1 MNRSVPDIMES
12 LMQKRN
18 TEHILSV
25 LQTIPSLSGLKIEEL
40 QLIEPLFTEKTF
52 HTGDFIIVEGTQG
65 NCMYIINR
73 GAVLVTKSDR
83 TGEQVS
89 LGVLNDGAFF
99 GELSLFDNLPRSA
112 TVTAIEDTSIFM
124 LTRDELEELFSHQLE
139 IANRIYRNTLIE
151 IFSRFRKRLSSFTFS
166 QYYLREKNE
175 ILNRINRDL
184 SKAQEIQQYFID
196 TESDGSDF
204 RGVKHSYVY
213 QPSEAIGGDFINMI
227 TRGGRIYMIIA
238 DVQGHGITAALVTGV
253 LKSAFVMLVDE
264 CGDRPV
270 EFLSKLNSHLYKV
283 INSIYAT
290 CYYTII
296 DTDDKKIIF
305 AKAGHH
311 HPFFWDSGSGS
322 FKDISSKGPG
332 LGIVDNPLYTITEL
346 PYSTGDK
353 LLFFT
358 DGIIEQRNR
367 DGEMYDLKRLNS
379 AFRNSIA
386 GGDANILK
394 TLQLNLNEYAGDV
407 EYEDDITMLLY
418 EF

>member
-1 MNRSVPDIMES
+1 M
-12 LMQKRN
+12 KTRN
-18 TEHILSV
+18 TEQIISV
-25 LQTIPSLSGLKIEEL
+25 LQTIPSLQGLSVDEL
-40 QLIEPLFTEKTF
+40 KLIEPLFTQKTF

-65 NCMYIINR
+65 NSMYIINR

-83 TGEQVS
+83 KGEQVS

-112 TVTAIEDTSIFM
+112 TVTAIEETSIFM
-124 LTRDELEELFSHQLE
+124 LTRTDLDNVFNTNLE
-139 IANRIYRNTLIE
+139 IANRIYHNTLLE

-175 ILNRINRDL
+175 ILSRINRDL
-184 SKAQEIQQYFID
+184 LSAQEIQQYFIN
-196 TESDGSDF
+196 TESGKHKY
-204 RGVKHSYVY
+204 RGVKHTFIY
-213 QPSEAIGGDFINMI
+213 QPSEAIGGDFINVI
-227 TRGGRIYMIIA
+227 TEGNRIYMIIA

-253 LKSAFVMLVDE
+253 LKSAFVMLVKE
-264 CGDRPV
+264 CGDDPV
-270 EFLSKLNSHLYKV
+270 QFLSRLNNHLYEV

-296 DTDDKKIIF
+296 DTAEKKVIF

-311 HPFFWDSGSGS
+311 QPFFWNSEKSGFRS
-322 FKDISSKGPG
+322 ITSKGPG
-332 LGIVDNPLYTITEL
+332 LGIVDDPLYSIDEL
-346 PYSTGDK
+346 PYNTGDK

-358 DGIIEQRNR
+358 DGIIEQRNSEG
-367 DGEMYDLKRLNS
+367 DMFSSDRLNKAFKS
-379 AFRNSIA
+379 AIQSGSR
-386 GGDANILK
+386 NILDS
-394 TLQLNLNEYAGDV
+394 LLVNLHDFAGNV